1 MDLDP
6 GGEQNEEERVGGNER
21 VNDAEDAK
29 EKDAVWSFVSFSSE
43 GDEGA
48 LASSSPVFRR
58 CQMDPDPE

>member
-6 GGEQNEEERVGGNER
+6 GGEQKEEERVGGNER

-48 LASSSPVFRR
+48 LTSSSPISR
-58 CQMDPDPE
+58 